1 MFFRSDLLAREPV
14 GVGVVP
20 VGASLLADGKVHA
33 GAKETKYAITDG
45 NTVSFYFDGSIPFTG
60 KIAQDGS
67 IVWGAFIYTKK

>member
-1 MFFRSDLLAREPV
+1 MDGKDAFTFT
-14 GVGVVP
+14 
-20 VGASLLADGKVHA
+20 ADGKVRA
-33 GAKETKYAITDG
+33 GARETKYAITDG